1 VTLNGGRQH
10 YVPQFY
16 LREFSIANTDHQVFC
31 FDKKMGRKFVV
42 ATRRIAAERGFYG
55 RTVEKMFSEL
65 EGEMSSSYRALLE
78 SRSVDR
84 LSTHDKVGIA
94 VFITTQHMRTRDFR
108 DIIKEASE
116 TVLKLGRNPN
126 SEIDV
131 DGLDRLK
138 AFTEEES
145 ARKLQFTLMGRSV
158 SKLAAI
164 LLKMKWILLVN
175 ETETPFWCSD
185 NPFTYSNILS
195 YDRYDGLGFERLGS
209 QTHFPLSPRL
219 SLEIVDPVSYV
230 DYSNRIVIDDP
241 ENIVFNNHLQVK
253 NARRYIFSSVEDFTL
268 AERMIREN
276 PDLMNVDDNRFKT
289 WDPNSKE

>member
-55 RTVEKMFSEL
+55 RTVENMFSEL

-164 LLKMKWILLVN
+164 LLKMN
-175 ETETPFWCSD
+175 
-185 NPFTYSNILS
+185 
-195 YDRYDGLGFERLGS
+195 
-209 QTHFPLSPRL
+209 FPLSPRL

-289 WDPNSKE
+289 WDLKAK